1 MQSDELKDSL
11 LQARLGDAGV
21 PEESLGIVEEHGAGA
36 ALKPFAKAPLVA
48 LLACVMAIAL
58 ALAGCAGSTA
68 GASSSSSAS
77 GSASDASGSAVSAS
91 VAPSVDTTPHS
102 QMTVDL
108 MEMIDNDPDLKAL
121 VEKSLAKA
129 WEINPD
135 PQTNPAKN
143 LNELYA
149 FTDWAEKCLPW
160 KTIEGHEGDGVYE
173 HVDQSLDA
181 FYFLFD
187 QPLDELKG
195 KGYYYP
201 SLQYHQ
207 PIRSWLIE
215 YASNWGQ
222 FLSSPESWSD
232 EAYNLICTDER
243 FNMTNG
249 WYGDA
254 NIWTNFNDWFA
265 RHLVDQPASHPI
277 DKNAAVVF
285 PADSKPQ
292 GVWEIDKDGMFATD
306 DGGVA
311 VKSARFNDIEN
322 LLSPSSK
329 YAQSFNGGTFTHTF
343 LDVNDYHRYH
353 FPVSGTIVEVKKI
366 PAQDAAG
373 GVTIWDEKANH
384 YVLLDQDPGWQS
396 IETRDL
402 VVVDTGEYGLVAILP
417 IGMSQVSSCNF
428 EDSVVVGAHVEKGDP
443 MGYFLFG
450 GSDICMVFQEGV
462 KVDYLPAQNADG
474 TYDHV
479 LMGQPLANLSRG

>member
-21 PEESLGIVEEHGAGA
+21 PEEPLGIVEEHGAGA

-232 EAYNLICTDER
+232 EAYNLVCTDER
-243 FNMTNG
+243 FNMANG

-417 IGMSQVSSCNF
+417 IGMSQVCSCNF

>member
-1 MQSDELKDSL
+1 MKSFVKTP
-11 LQARLGDAGV
+11 R
-21 PEESLGIVEEHGAGA
+21 I
-36 ALKPFAKAPLVA
+36 A
-48 LLACVMAIAL
+48 LLACVVAMAL
-58 ALAGCAGSTA
+58 ALAGCAGSA
-68 GASSSSSAS
+68 ASSSAS
-77 GSASDASGSAVSAS
+77 SASSSAS
-91 VAPSVDTTPHS
+91 NGASSASIAPNFTDKMTHS

-108 MEMIDNDPDLKAL
+108 MEMLDNDPELKAL

-135 PQTNPAKN
+135 PATNPAKN
-143 LNELYA
+143 LDELYA

-160 KTIEGHEGDGVYE
+160 ESIKGREDMKLYE
-173 HVDQSLDA
+173 HIDQSLDV

-187 QPLDELKG
+187 QPLEELEG

-207 PIRSWLIE
+207 PIRSWFIE
-215 YASNWGQ
+215 FASNWGQ
-222 FLSSPESWSD
+222 FLSSPDSWSD
-232 EAYNLICTDER
+232 EAYNLACADER

-254 NIWTNFNDWFA
+254 NIWTSFNDWFA
-265 RHLVDQPASHPI
+265 RHLVDQPTSHPI
-277 DKNAAVVF
+277 DPNATVTF

-292 GVWEIDKDGMFATD
+292 GVWPIDSEGMFALD
-306 DGGVA
+306 EGGLA
-311 VKSARFNDIEN
+311 LKSARFNDIEN

-373 GVTIWDEKANH
+373 GVTIWDEKAGK
-384 YVLLDQDPGWQS
+384 YVLLDQYPGWQS

-417 IGMSQVSSCNF
+417 IAMSQVSSCNF

-462 KVDYLPAQNADG
+462 KVDYLPPKNADG
-474 TYDHV
+474 TYDHA

>member
-1 MQSDELKDSL
+1 MKSFVKTP
-11 LQARLGDAGV
+11 R
-21 PEESLGIVEEHGAGA
+21 I
-36 ALKPFAKAPLVA
+36 A
-48 LLACVMAIAL
+48 LLACVVAMAL
-58 ALAGCAGSTA
+58 ALAGCAGSA
-68 GASSSSSAS
+68 ASSSAS
-77 GSASDASGSAVSAS
+77 SSASSAS
-91 VAPSVDTTPHS
+91 SGASSASIAPSVTDKMTHS

-108 MEMIDNDPDLKAL
+108 MEMLDNDPELKAL

-135 PQTNPAKN
+135 SATNPAKN
-143 LNELYA
+143 LDELYA

-160 KTIEGHEGDGVYE
+160 ESIKGREDMKLYE
-173 HVDQSLDA
+173 HIDQSLDV

-187 QPLDELKG
+187 QPLEELEG

-207 PIRSWLIE
+207 PIRSWFIE
-215 YASNWGQ
+215 FASNWGQ
-222 FLSSPESWSD
+222 FLSSPDSWSD
-232 EAYNLICTDER
+232 EAYNLACADER

-254 NIWTNFNDWFA
+254 NIWTSFNDWFA
-265 RHLVDQPASHPI
+265 RHLVDQPTSHPI
-277 DKNAAVVF
+277 DPNATVTF

-292 GVWEIDKDGMFATD
+292 GVWPIDSEGMFALD
-306 DGGVA
+306 EGGLA
-311 VKSARFNDIEN
+311 LKSARFNDIEN

-373 GVTIWDEKANH
+373 GVTIWDEKAGK
-384 YVLLDQDPGWQS
+384 YVLLDQYPGWQS

-417 IGMSQVSSCNF
+417 IAMSQVSSCNF

-462 KVDYLPAQNADG
+462 KVDYLPPKNADG
-474 TYDHV
+474 TYDHA

>member
-1 MQSDELKDSL
+1 MKQL
-11 LQARLGDAGV
+11 
-21 PEESLGIVEEHGAGA
+21 
-36 ALKPFAKAPLVA
+36 AKAPRIVLF
-48 LLACVMAIAL
+48 ACIAAIVL
-58 ALAGCAGSTA
+58 ALAGC
-68 GASSSSSAS
+68 S
-77 GSASDASGSAVSAS
+77 GSAANSSSPGSAGGSAS
-91 VAPSVDTTPHS
+91 ATSASTASASTVPSVDTAQHS

-108 MEMIDNDPDLKAL
+108 MEMLDNDPELKAL

-135 PQTNPAKN
+135 PATNPARN
-143 LNELYA
+143 LEELYA
-149 FTDWAEKCLPW
+149 FTDWAERCMPW
-160 KTIEGHEGDGVYE
+160 ETIKGREDMTLYE
-173 HVDQSLDA
+173 HIDQSLDA

-187 QPLDELKG
+187 QPLEELEG

-222 FLSSPESWSD
+222 FLSSPESWND
-232 EAYNLICTDER
+232 EAYAAACADER

-254 NIWTNFNDWFA
+254 NIWTSFNDWFA
-265 RHLVDQPASHPI
+265 RSLVDQPSSHPI
-277 DKNAAVVF
+277 DANATVVF
-285 PADSKPQ
+285 PCDSTPQ
-292 GVWEIDKDGMFATD
+292 GVWKIDSEGMFALD
-306 DGGVA
+306 EGGVA

-373 GVTIWDEKANH
+373 GVTVWDEKAGK
-384 YVLLDQDPGWQS
+384 YVLLDQNPGWQS

-402 VVVDTGEYGLVAILP
+402 VVVDTGDYGLVAILP
-417 IGMSQVSSCNF
+417 IAMSQVSSCNL
-428 EDSVVVGAHVEKGDP
+428 ESNVVVGAHVEKGDP
-443 MGYFLFG
+443 LGYFLFG
-450 GSDICMVFQEGV
+450 GSDMCLVFQEGV
-462 KVDYLPAQNADG
+462 NVEYLPVKNAEG
-474 TYDHV
+474 KYDHV
-479 LMGQPLANLSRG
+479 LMGQPLANLSRE

>member
-1 MQSDELKDSL
+1 MKSFVKTP
-11 LQARLGDAGV
+11 R
-21 PEESLGIVEEHGAGA
+21 I
-36 ALKPFAKAPLVA
+36 A
-48 LLACVMAIAL
+48 LLACVVAMAL
-58 ALAGCAGSTA
+58 ALAGCAGSA
-68 GASSSSSAS
+68 ASSSAS
-77 GSASDASGSAVSAS
+77 SSASSAS
-91 VAPSVDTTPHS
+91 SGASSASIAPSVTDKMTHS

-108 MEMIDNDPDLKAL
+108 MEMLDNDPELKAL

-135 PQTNPAKN
+135 PATNPAKN
-143 LNELYA
+143 LDELYA

-160 KTIEGHEGDGVYE
+160 ESIKGREDMKLYE
-173 HVDQSLDA
+173 HIDQSLDV

-187 QPLDELKG
+187 QPLEELEG

-207 PIRSWLIE
+207 PIRSWFIE
-215 YASNWGQ
+215 FASNWGQ
-222 FLSSPESWSD
+222 FLSSPDSWSD
-232 EAYNLICTDER
+232 EAYNLACADER

-254 NIWTNFNDWFA
+254 NIWTSFNDWFA
-265 RHLVDQPASHPI
+265 RHLVDQPTSHPI
-277 DKNAAVVF
+277 DPNATVTF

-292 GVWEIDKDGMFATD
+292 GVWPIDSEGMFALD
-306 DGGVA
+306 EGGLA
-311 VKSARFNDIEN
+311 LKSARFNDIEN

-373 GVTIWDEKANH
+373 GVTIWDEKAGK
-384 YVLLDQDPGWQS
+384 YVLLDQYPGWQS

-417 IGMSQVSSCNF
+417 IAMSQVSSCNF

-462 KVDYLPAQNADG
+462 KVDYLPPKNADG
-474 TYDHV
+474 TYDHA

>member
-1 MQSDELKDSL
+1 MKSFVKTP
-11 LQARLGDAGV
+11 R
-21 PEESLGIVEEHGAGA
+21 I
-36 ALKPFAKAPLVA
+36 A
-48 LLACVMAIAL
+48 LLACVVAMAL
-58 ALAGCAGSTA
+58 ALAGCAGSA
-68 GASSSSSAS
+68 ASSSAS
-77 GSASDASGSAVSAS
+77 SASSSAS
-91 VAPSVDTTPHS
+91 NGASSASIAPNFTDKMTHS

-108 MEMIDNDPDLKAL
+108 MEMLDNDPELKAL

-135 PQTNPAKN
+135 PATNPAKN
-143 LNELYA
+143 LDELYA

-160 KTIEGHEGDGVYE
+160 ESIKGREDMKLYE
-173 HVDQSLDA
+173 HIDQSLDV

-187 QPLDELKG
+187 QPLEELEG

-207 PIRSWLIE
+207 PIRSWFIE
-215 YASNWGQ
+215 FASNWGQ
-222 FLSSPESWSD
+222 FLSSPDSWSD
-232 EAYNLICTDER
+232 EAYNLACADER

-254 NIWTNFNDWFA
+254 NIWTSFNDWFA
-265 RHLVDQPASHPI
+265 RHLVDQPTSHPI
-277 DKNAAVVF
+277 DPNATVTF

-292 GVWEIDKDGMFATD
+292 GVWPIDSEGMFALD
-306 DGGVA
+306 EGGLA
-311 VKSARFNDIEN
+311 LKSARFNDIEN

-373 GVTIWDEKANH
+373 GVTIWEEKAGK
-384 YVLLDQDPGWQS
+384 YVLLDQYPGWQS

-417 IGMSQVSSCNF
+417 IAMSQVSSCNF

-462 KVDYLPAQNADG
+462 KVDYLPPKNADG
-474 TYDHV
+474 TYDHA

>member
-1 MQSDELKDSL
+1 MKSF
-11 LQARLGDAGV
+11 V
-21 PEESLGIVEEHGAGA
+21 
-36 ALKPFAKAPLVA
+36 KASRAA
-48 LLACVMAIAL
+48 LLACVIAVVL

-68 GASSSSSAS
+68 SSSSSNGAS
-77 GSASDASGSAVSAS
+77 GSASSAS
-91 VAPSVDTTPHS
+91 SASIAPSVADKTTHS

-108 MEMIDNDPDLKAL
+108 MEMLDNDPELKAL

-129 WEINPD
+129 WKINSD
-135 PQTNPAKN
+135 PKTNPAKD
-143 LNELYA
+143 LDELYA

-160 KTIEGHEGDGVYE
+160 NAIEGHESDGVYE
-173 HVDQSLDA
+173 HIDQSLDA

-187 QPLDELKG
+187 QPLDELEG

-201 SLQYHQ
+201 SLQYHE

-215 YASNWGQ
+215 YASNWGL

-232 EAYNLICTDER
+232 DAYKLVCTDER

-265 RHLVDQPASHPI
+265 RYLVDQPSSHPI
-277 DKNAAVVF
+277 DQNATVVF

-292 GVWEIDKDGMFATD
+292 GVWEIDKDGMFAVD

-311 VKSARFNDIEN
+311 VKSARFNDVEN

-373 GVTIWDEKANH
+373 GVIIWDEKAGR

-402 VVVDTGEYGLVAILP
+402 VVVDTGEFGLVAILP
-417 IGMSQVSSCNF
+417 IAMSQVSSCNF

-462 KVDYLPAQNADG
+462 KVDYLPVKNADG
-474 TYDHV
+474 AYDHV

>member
-1 MQSDELKDSL
+1 MKSFVKTP
-11 LQARLGDAGV
+11 R
-21 PEESLGIVEEHGAGA
+21 I
-36 ALKPFAKAPLVA
+36 A
-48 LLACVMAIAL
+48 LLACVVAMAL
-58 ALAGCAGSTA
+58 ALAGCAGSA
-68 GASSSSSAS
+68 ASSSAS
-77 GSASDASGSAVSAS
+77 SSASSAS
-91 VAPSVDTTPHS
+91 SGASSASIAPSVTDKMTHS

-108 MEMIDNDPDLKAL
+108 MEMLDNDPELKAL

-135 PQTNPAKN
+135 PATNPAKN
-143 LNELYA
+143 LDELYA

-160 KTIEGHEGDGVYE
+160 ESIKGREDMKLYE
-173 HVDQSLDA
+173 HIDQSLDV

-187 QPLDELKG
+187 QPLEELEG

-207 PIRSWLIE
+207 PIRSWFIE
-215 YASNWGQ
+215 FASNWGQ
-222 FLSSPESWSD
+222 FLSSPDSWSD
-232 EAYNLICTDER
+232 EAYNLACADER

-254 NIWTNFNDWFA
+254 NIWTSFNDWFA
-265 RHLVDQPASHPI
+265 RHLVDQPTSHPI
-277 DKNAAVVF
+277 DPNATVTF

-292 GVWEIDKDGMFATD
+292 GVWPIDSEGMFALD
-306 DGGVA
+306 EGGLA
-311 VKSARFNDIEN
+311 LKSARFNDIEN

-373 GVTIWDEKANH
+373 GVTIWDEKSGK
-384 YVLLDQDPGWQS
+384 YVLLDQYPGWQS

-417 IGMSQVSSCNF
+417 IAMSQVSSCNF

-462 KVDYLPAQNADG
+462 KVDYLPPKNADG
-474 TYDHV
+474 TYDHA

>member
-1 MQSDELKDSL
+1 MKQLRKSSL
-11 LQARLGDAGV
+11 FALFTCITA
-21 PEESLGIVEEHGAGA
+21 IV
-36 ALKPFAKAPLVA
+36 
-48 LLACVMAIAL
+48 L
-58 ALAGCAGSTA
+58 ALAGCAGSA
-68 GASSSSSAS
+68 ASSSSSNGAS
-77 GSASDASGSAVSAS
+77 GSASSAASAS
-91 VAPSVDTTPHS
+91 VAPSVTDTTTHS

-108 MEMIDNDPDLKAL
+108 MEMLDNDSELKAL

-129 WEINPD
+129 WEVNPD
-135 PQTNPAKN
+135 PKTNPAKN
-143 LNELYA
+143 LDELYA

-160 KTIEGHEGDGVYE
+160 ETIKGREDMGLYE
-173 HVDQSLDA
+173 HIDQSLDV

-187 QPLDELKG
+187 QPLEELEG

-201 SLQYHQ
+201 SLQYHE

-215 YASNWGQ
+215 YASNWGL

-232 EAYNLICTDER
+232 DAYKLVCADER

-265 RHLVDQPASHPI
+265 RHLIDQPASHPI
-277 DKNAAVVF
+277 DQNAAVVF

-292 GVWEIDKDGMFATD
+292 GVWPIDSEGMFALD
-306 DGGVA
+306 EGGVA
-311 VKSARFNDIEN
+311 LKSARFNDIEN

-373 GVTIWDEKANH
+373 GVTIWDEKAGK
-384 YVLLDQDPGWQS
+384 YVLLDQNPGWQS

-417 IGMSQVSSCNF
+417 IAMSQVSSCNF

-462 KVDYLPAQNADG
+462 KVDYLPVQKSDG

-479 LMGQPLANLSRG
+479 LMGQPLANLSKK

>member
-1 MQSDELKDSL
+1 MAMRSFVKTSRIALF
-11 LQARLGDAGV
+11 AC
-21 PEESLGIVEEHGAGA
+21 IV
-36 ALKPFAKAPLVA
+36 
-48 LLACVMAIAL
+48 AIAL

-68 GASSSSSAS
+68 NSSAS
-77 GSASDASGSAVSAS
+77 SASKSTASAS
-91 VAPSVDTTPHS
+91 IAPSVTDTTTHS

-108 MEMIDNDPDLKAL
+108 MEMLDNDPELKAL
-121 VEKSLAKA
+121 VEKSLAKG

-135 PQTNPAKN
+135 PAMNPAKN
-143 LNELYA
+143 LDELYA

-160 KTIEGHEGDGVYE
+160 ETIKGREGMRLYE
-173 HVDQSLDA
+173 DIDQSLDV

-187 QPLDELKG
+187 QPLEELEG

-222 FLSSPESWSD
+222 FLSSPDSWND
-232 EAYNLICTDER
+232 EAYAATCADER

-249 WYGDA
+249 WYGNS
-254 NIWTNFNDWFA
+254 NIWTSFNDWFA
-265 RHLVDQPASHPI
+265 RRLVDQPSSHPI
-277 DKNAAVVF
+277 DANATVVF
-285 PADSKPQ
+285 PCDSTPQ
-292 GVWEIDKDGMFATD
+292 GVWAIDSEGMFALD
-306 DGGVA
+306 DGGLA
-311 VKSARFNDIEN
+311 IKSARFNDIEN
-322 LLSPSSK
+322 LLSPASK

-373 GVTIWDEKANH
+373 GITIWDEKAGK
-384 YVLLDQDPGWQS
+384 YVLLDQEPGWQS

-402 VVVDTGEYGLVAILP
+402 VVVDTGEYGLVAIMP
-417 IGMSQVSSCNF
+417 IAMSQVSSCNL
-428 EDSVVVGAHVEKGDP
+428 EDNVVVGAHVEKGDP
-443 MGYFLFG
+443 LGYFLFG

-462 KVDYLPAQNADG
+462 KVDYLPGKNAEG
-474 TYDHV
+474 KYDHV